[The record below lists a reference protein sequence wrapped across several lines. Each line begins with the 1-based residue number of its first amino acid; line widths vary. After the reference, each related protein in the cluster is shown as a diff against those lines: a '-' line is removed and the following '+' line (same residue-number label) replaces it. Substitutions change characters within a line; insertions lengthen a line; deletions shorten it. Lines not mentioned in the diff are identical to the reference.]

1 MSQWKT
7 ATLLLLDYKIRQQR
21 SSDYWARPLS
31 NSLELS
37 SYRFSPAINA
47 RAAPHTAKHGILTI
61 SFILRLYIILPKDG
75 DGFITGYLLGLNTAD
90 IRQNLLFNWENNKA
104 LSETTI
110 TLLDPIKT
118 KNRLLDR
125 DRSLATSYPSFLSVS
140 HIVCMQWYNVL
151 LYNRK
156 VRWSSFRIE
165 EQT

>member
-118 KNRLLDR
+118 KNRLLDG
-125 DRSLATSYPSFLSVS
+125 DRSLATSYPAFCLYLTLSACSDTTCYCTTGRCGDHHFV
-140 HIVCMQWYNVL
+140 
-151 LYNRK
+151 
-156 VRWSSFRIE
+156 
-165 EQT
+165 